1 MEADFQQYYG
11 INLEESLRPNFP
23 RLSRLFTQL
32 PETSRTMMAINPL
45 KDWNWDKETQSL
57 ILGKLDQLTVI
68 LTNMFRGK
76 GKPPV
81 KLAEQWQ
88 PEYVKEAK
96 EEGKKRLSASKRIS
110 DEQMEAIK
118 RFWKARNPEATFI
131 EE

>member
-1 MEADFQQYYG
+1 M
-11 INLEESLRPNFP
+11 
-23 RLSRLFTQL
+23 T
-32 PETSRTMMAINPL
+32 AINPL

-68 LTNMFRGK
+68 LSNMFRGK

-96 EEGKKRLSASKRIS
+96 EVSKANRAKARRVT
-110 DEQMEAIK
+110 DEEMAEIK